1 MLKFKI
7 SIFFIFWKRKKK
19 NRNRTEKKWTEPI
32 WTEPTRNVY
41 SLILLFFQ
49 QLKAETYRKIW
60 RFIMVVLHLLNDDN
74 PKPQEPNPSHPIP
87 TQAQP
92 ARHGVYHDPS
102 LFLFYTLTHNPRS
115 VPNAQ
120 KSFHLLHAKTA
131 LTLSLGLCF
140 LLCSP
145 SSDFRLRRRNT
156 RVRALAPPSLQRGL
170 RSLQCPL
177 LFLCLSTPQ
186 LGPPLLRSAPEP
198 NRRWQT
204 QNAMVSLSFSPKI
217 ETLDVVFFF
226 DWIRVWFV

>member
-1 MLKFKI
+1 MLH
-7 SIFFIFWKRKKK
+7 
-19 NRNRTEKKWTEPI
+19 P
-32 WTEPTRNVY
+32 
-41 SLILLFFQ
+41 
-49 QLKAETYRKIW
+49 
-60 RFIMVVLHLLNDDN
+60 LNYDDN

-87 TQAQP
+87 TQAQA
-92 ARHGVYHDPS
+92 ARHGVYHDS
-102 LFLFYTLTHNPRS
+102 SLFLLLFLFYTLTHNPRS
-115 VPNAQ
+115 VPNPQ
-120 KSFHLLHAKTA
+120 KSFHLLHTKAA
-131 LTLSLGLCF
+131 LTLSFGLSF

-204 QNAMVSLSFSPKI
+204 QNAMVL
-217 ETLDVVFFF
+217 
-226 DWIRVWFV
+226 